1 MEGKAGGTF
10 LGIIDTIVRGENLLI
25 SCNGGRGGDGS
36 DGLDG
41 IQLIENSK
49 NINVIHLGFGGKG
62 GKGGNHG
69 EIKFYFLNDSINL
82 NIKKSTRNGVDG
94 KSGTNG
100 IIQITHDFQSIYRID
115 YYVEHV
121 KKLTPKRRI
130 ENFHLI
136 TNNFI
141 TTVTNYR
148 KYVIDT
154 TIKNGKIIH
163 GNLYKK
169 LNNVILLQNITV
181 INFLQEL
188 IDIEYYY
195 YSVELNETV
204 KNLLY
209 TGIQEGIALYKR
221 EIKIIDTEYRTLLSR
236 LYDMTWR
243 KVNEFDNTAIV
254 NIQVY
259 LEQSIENGE
268 KLKNFQIR
276 QKLQEIGNNF
286 KAIFEEEIK
295 EAEKLIDM
303 NLKIY
308 LDERI
313 NDLNNEIPKL
323 VNEIDEM
330 ITMKKGEIEKLRNIK
345 KELNGKLILRSI
357 FTIFQFLLLGL
368 SFINPVCAAIAGV
381 LSAGIVIADEIILDN
396 DDDVIYNEIKL
407 PEAVNEFVDTSI
419 LLYAEL
425 VQQELNIIQEQLN
438 EIKNKKN
445 ELSLNDEEA
454 KPLIDVDKSV
464 NSQCI
469 KNSRQPI
476 SRRQCMMKILK
487 RKEIKWSKKDND
499 KKNRKY
505 KKSLNIIKSSMGSLE
520 IVNLSIDR
528 FNKHFNDISSSNQ
541 IDGQIIE
548 QENNIKQ
555 LENFKNNLYENF
567 GNQIDRIRWDIRRNV
582 DGYAISSRALLEY
595 EKFQMHDF
603 LNNILIKL
611 NIWTKGFKVNDEITE
626 IMEKI
631 KNALNSIINM
641 HNLIRE
647 YNMKIKNADF
657 LKDAASVPYEIN
669 YIKNKKLLQNV
680 TKLEEIYTSNRIID
694 DYNKLKI
701 AMKCYSYP
709 FIKEFTDFITPPP
722 VNNALIK
729 ANIIVDKLKQLK
741 LNLNKKIGS
750 GILFKQIK
758 KRKFGNN
765 GTKSFYKWTNKE
777 NSLAIKNILQG
788 KKVQLF
794 ANISQAENLN
804 AVKFREIKII
814 LTSSNFEINEKLQN
828 ILNEYEI
835 FFHHNG
841 DSYYRCRNK
850 VHLIKSGSF
859 GTLHQFDISRI
870 RRRRFVSDDNNNGND
885 FILSPYATWTIQIY
899 SDNNDNDFYPL
910 EQFVDNVNV
919 ELVGEGQFMPADEN
933 ICNNY
938 FLDNYRNE
946 MQFY

>member
-1 MEGKAGGTF
+1 MYNNKISNQDLYEEILNINEKQEIMKQVFFTVNNLLNPQFIHLCSPLKNETYKLNIKGEFLIFSQILYKNYCPGKVIFLELLALDKIIIDEDLVSHDIKQIIIIAPIWEIVQQRIINLDGASEYQKLEVQRIYLKDYEERFDGTPGMEGKAGGTF
-10 LGIIDTIVRGENLLI
+10 LGIIDKIVRGENLLI

-49 NINVIHLGFGGKG
+49 NINVIHLGIGGKG

-94 KSGTNG
+94 KSGING
-100 IIQITHDFQSIYRID
+100 IMQISHDFQSIYRMD
-115 YYVEHV
+115 YYIEHV
-121 KKLTPKRRI
+121 KKLTSKRRI
-130 ENFHLI
+130 ENFDLI

-169 LNNVILLQNITV
+169 LNNVILLQNITA

-195 YSVELNETV
+195 SMELNETV

-209 TGIQEGIALYKR
+209 TGILEGIAFYKR
-221 EIKIIDTEYRTLLSR
+221 ETIIDTEYRTLLSR

-243 KVNEFDNTAIV
+243 KVNEFDNPAIV

-313 NDLNNEIPKL
+313 NDLNDEIPKL
-323 VNEIDEM
+323 INEIDEM

-438 EIKNKKN
+438 EIKTKKN

-487 RKEIKWSKKDND
+487 RKEIKWSKKDSD

-548 QENNIKQ
+548 QENSIKQ

-567 GNQIDRIRWDIRRNV
+567 GNQIDRIRRDIRRNV

-611 NIWTKGFKVNDEITE
+611 NIWTKGFKDT
-626 IMEKI
+626 
-631 KNALNSIINM
+631 
-641 HNLIRE
+641 
-647 YNMKIKNADF
+647 
-657 LKDAASVPYEIN
+657 ASVPYEIN
-669 YIKNKKLLQNV
+669 YIKDKKLLQNV
-680 TKLEEIYTSNRIID
+680 TKLEEIYTSNRII
-694 DYNKLKI
+694 
-701 AMKCYSYP
+701 
-709 FIKEFTDFITPPP
+709 
-722 VNNALIK
+722 
-729 ANIIVDKLKQLK
+729 
-741 LNLNKKIGS
+741 
-750 GILFKQIK
+750 
-758 KRKFGNN
+758 
-765 GTKSFYKWTNKE
+765 
-777 NSLAIKNILQG
+777 
-788 KKVQLF
+788 
-794 ANISQAENLN
+794 
-804 AVKFREIKII
+804 
-814 LTSSNFEINEKLQN
+814 
-828 ILNEYEI
+828 
-835 FFHHNG
+835 
-841 DSYYRCRNK
+841 
-850 VHLIKSGSF
+850 
-859 GTLHQFDISRI
+859 
-870 RRRRFVSDDNNNGND
+870 
-885 FILSPYATWTIQIY
+885 
-899 SDNNDNDFYPL
+899 

-938 FLDNYRNE
+938 FLDDYRNE